1 MIEGADDSADW
12 LPPEGRFADINQ
24 WAQVKVDYDLEADSA
39 EQRAIAPVAVKS
51 LVGQSLA
58 TSCSKS
64 NSIDNVSKITGFFL
78 VRA

>member
-12 LPPEGRFADINQ
+12 LPPEGRCADINQ

-58 TSCSKS
+58 TSGSKS
-64 NSIDNVSKITGFFL
+64 DSIDNVIENTRCVP